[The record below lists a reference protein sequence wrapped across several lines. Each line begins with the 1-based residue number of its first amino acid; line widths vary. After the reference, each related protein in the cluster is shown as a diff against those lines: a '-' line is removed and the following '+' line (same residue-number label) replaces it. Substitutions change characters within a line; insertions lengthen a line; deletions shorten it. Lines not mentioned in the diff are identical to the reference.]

1 LTYRKVDISS
11 GVALCEIQ
19 SFLID
24 INSDNPPS
32 TKCLGNCH
40 TEETNWSS
48 TENDADLISAFHHSV
63 AALANARLLG

>member
-40 TEETNWSS
+40 TEETNWPS
-48 TENDADLISAFHHSV
+48 TENDTDLISAFPHV
-63 AALANARLLG
+63 VRCPRYARLLG